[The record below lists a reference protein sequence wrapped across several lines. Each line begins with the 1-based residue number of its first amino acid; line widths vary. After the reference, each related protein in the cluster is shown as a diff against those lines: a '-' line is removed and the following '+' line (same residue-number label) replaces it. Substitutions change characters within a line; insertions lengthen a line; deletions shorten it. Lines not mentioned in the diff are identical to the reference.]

1 MWKNGNAHTV
11 GKVQIETNPL
21 EKYPGIC
28 GIKMHTYSLTQPIQ
42 LLGNNLN
49 KSAYIYKIHVK
60 KATGGGKKSI
70 GLLFEIT
77 NDQKP
82 FMHLRTEWANKLN
95 YSQST

>member
-60 KATGGGKKSI
+60 KATGGGE
-70 GLLFEIT
+70 EIYRIT
-77 NDQKP
+77 IWNNQWSEAIHASKNR
-82 FMHLRTEWANKLN
+82 MGK
-95 YSQST
+95 